1 MKIIRNIVN
10 NVQRIRFYKKLE
22 NICRI
27 LEEMLEIVE
36 GDYGILEKTIIN

>member
-1 MKIIRNIVN
+1 MKIIKNIVN

-27 LEEMLEIVE
+27 LGEMLEIVD
-36 GDYGILEKTIIN
+36 GDCGNG